1 MIRKIHLLLGMFL
14 TPWVIM
20 YAASTI
26 AMQHRDL
33 FTGSTKRIEPKYEIV
48 REEALSLDLR
58 SSENSQVVASQVLE
72 YLDLEGSH
80 RLLGNWEEG
89 HLEIL
94 RNRPI
99 GSYRITVDA
108 NAKRMTVEKQGF
120 GMSYFLEMLHRRSK
134 FNQPYWAND
143 AWAVIVD
150 LFIVAILSWAFTGL
164 WLWWK
169 MKPTRVLGAI
179 CVFLGSALF
188 AFLVSTI

>member
-1 MIRKIHLLLGMFL
+1 MMRKIHLLLGMFL
-14 TPWVIM
+14 VPWVVM

-26 AMQHRDL
+26 AMQHREF
-33 FTGSTKRIEPKYEIV
+33 FTGSEKRIEPKYEMV
-48 REEALSLDLR
+48 REEALSLDLS
-58 SSENSQVVASQVLE
+58 SSENSQAVASRVLE
-72 YLDLEGSH
+72 YLDLEGAYRIH
-80 RLLGNWEEG
+80 GNWEQG
-89 HLEIL
+89 RLEIL

-108 NAKRMTVEKQGF
+108 SAKKLTVEKQGF
-120 GMSYFLEMLHRRSK
+120 ALSYFLEMLHRRSK
-134 FNQPYWAND
+134 YNQPYWAND

-150 LFIVAILSWAFTGL
+150 LFIVAILAWAFTGL

-188 AFLVSTI
+188 AFLVSAI